1 MTRVGI
7 IGASGMAGREIYKLA
22 EQNPELDVMGI
33 VRDEAKA
40 RQILGSHAN
49 LLSGNIFSL
58 TDSVLAK
65 FDVIIDAF
73 GTSPDQAEQQVK
85 LAKKLV
91 NLARKNKIKLIFIL
105 GAGSLR
111 TGEDQ
116 HLFVED
122 ITKLPDA
129 DQWIN
134 TPRQQLAELRYLEQ
148 VTDVDWLGISPSAIF
163 KPGPAHN
170 YRLGKDM
177 LLFDE
182 QGESQ
187 VTTGTMAQL
196 VINEVITPTHHQ
208 ERITI
213 INQ

>member
-1 MTRVGI
+1 MTRIGI
-7 IGASGMAGREIYKLA
+7 IGASGMAGREIYKQA
-22 EQNPELDVMGI
+22 EQNAELDVMGI

-40 RQILGSHAN
+40 KQVLGVHAN
-49 LLSGNIFSL
+49 LLSGDIFSL

-65 FDVIIDAF
+65 FDVIVDAF

-85 LAKKLV
+85 LAQKLV

-111 TGEDQ
+111 TGADQ

-122 ITKLPDA
+122 IAKLPGA

-134 TPRQQLAELRYLEQ
+134 TPRQQLAELQYLEQ
-148 VTDVDWLGISPSAIF
+148 VTDVDWLGISPSATF
-163 KPGPAHN
+163 EPGPAHD
-170 YRLGKDM
+170 YRLGKDE
-177 LLFDE
+177 LLFDT
-182 QGESQ
+182 QGESK
-187 VTTGTMAQL
+187 VTTGTMAEL
-196 VINEVITPTHHQ
+196 VIKEVVTPTHHQ
-208 ERITI
+208 ERLTI